1 MLFTFSPGVFSV
13 IQFNNSQTG
22 PGLTTLVTGLC
33 AFYSFEGNTNDST
46 NNGLNLGTGAS
57 SSYNFIT
64 GKTGASAIQFTN
76 YGICGAAAGLTYPN
90 NIWNI
95 YDGVTNASFSFW
107 IKIPQYFPS
116 VNPAFSTCGMTI
128 FGADYGNFGFSI
140 NPAGPTGAAAPNML
154 VFSLAGNTT
163 PSITA
168 TFITNT
174 WCHFAGV
181 LNNTNKTYTVYRN
194 GAVLSAVSFTSITAP
209 SQNYQGFAID
219 GSGQSTNG
227 EYGVPCTFDAVGLW
241 NRALSA
247 SEITTLYN
255 GGSGIQYPF
264 TYNANYLLVGGGGG
278 GGVNAG
284 GAGGNSQVVIPSS
297 GVLIVASGGA
307 PGFTTGPGS
316 GGGVGGSLVTLGT
329 NGFAGGAGG
338 VRDGGGAG
346 GYTGTGGAGGANG
359 FAGSAG
365 AGGAGGGGGNSGS
378 NGGGGGGTGIYG
390 SGSNG
395 TGGGN
400 VNGANGGGPGS
411 NVTYTAGSGGN
422 GSSTNSSA
430 MAGSIGTYSYTG
442 LTAGVSGTNTL
453 QATRGGGG
461 YAATGA
467 AGGGGGWPGGG
478 GGSANQ
484 NGGGGGGLAYISYN
498 TTPGTAL
505 TVTVGSGGAGFGAA
519 GGGASGLVRIVWNTV
534 SSPSFPSTGVSG
546 TFNETYN

>member
-194 GAVLSAVSFTSITAP
+194 GAVLSAVSFTSLTAP
-209 SQNYQGFAID
+209 GQNFQGFAID

-278 GGVNAG
+278 GGS
-284 GAGGNSQVVIPSS
+284 GAGGVCEA
-297 GVLIVASGGA
+297 G
-307 PGFTTGPGS
+307 
-316 GGGVGGSLVTLGT
+316 
-329 NGFAGGAGG
+329 GGAGG
-338 VRDGGGAG
+338 VLSGSTLSFTPGTTYSVYIGQGGVVNGAGDNTILLNLTAYGGGYG
-346 GYTGTGGAGGANG
+346 GYSDGNGTGSHPGGNG
-359 FAGSAG
+359 GS
-365 AGGAGGGGGNSGS
+365 GGGGFNASGGSGTTSQGFSGGTGSGTGFVNPGEAGGGGGAGAPGTNTLTGGKGIINPIPGSTVGQLSAGNYWVAGGGSGTTYS
-378 NGGGGGGTGIYG
+378 GLGGETAYPGGVGGGGTGGIVNNGTSIPTPGTPNTGGGGGGGQSGG
-390 SGSNG
+390 SGVVILSVPTINY
-395 TGGGN
+395 TGN
-400 VNGANGGGPGS
+400 VTGSPVVTTNGS
-411 NVTYTAGSGGN
+411 NTLITFLSSGSYTA
-422 GSSTNSSA
+422 
-430 MAGSIGTYSYTG
+430 
-442 LTAGVSGTNTL
+442 
-453 QATRGGGG
+453 
-461 YAATGA
+461 
-467 AGGGGGWPGGG
+467 
-478 GGSANQ
+478 
-484 NGGGGGGLAYISYN
+484 
-498 TTPGTAL
+498 
-505 TVTVGSGGAGFGAA
+505 
-519 GGGASGLVRIVWNTV
+519 
-534 SSPSFPSTGVSG
+534 
-546 TFNETYN
+546 